1 MMVHNNMNLILNGH
15 SSISGLYESLS
26 VRSESAKEEMD
37 FKMAILTVVSG
48 GIIILIL
55 VFWLIWL
62 WRDT

>member
-1 MMVHNNMNLILNGH
+1 MNLILNEH

-26 VRSESAKEEMD
+26 IRSESAKEEMD